1 MLDDDTNSSSFLKF
15 EFEHVPTFFVV
26 LILCSSAEPAYFMK
40 IQEKGISE
48 GMLK

>member
-15 EFEHVPTFFVV
+15 EFEHVPTFFAV
-26 LILCSSAEPAYFMK
+26 LILCSSAEPADFMK
-40 IQEKGISE
+40 IQEKEISE